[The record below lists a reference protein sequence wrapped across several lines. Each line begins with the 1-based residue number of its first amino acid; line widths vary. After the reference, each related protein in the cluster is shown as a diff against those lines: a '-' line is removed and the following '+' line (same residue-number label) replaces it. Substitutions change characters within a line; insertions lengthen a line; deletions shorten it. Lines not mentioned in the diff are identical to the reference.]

1 MNDEINNLAEPP
13 DAGRVDRATAAR
25 LAKLRAL
32 PVDTARLDERLRAQI
47 GLPIEAA
54 SDAVPRMRINSFRR
68 YGTVAAAILIVA
80 VIGGALLTSSSGPAL
95 ASAAQMAQVHEDM
108 VAGRTSVMQVDSLE
122 EAGRMLSRDWPQSPD
137 LPGVPRNHVM
147 ACCMKSVRDKKM
159 ACVLLKAEGVPIT
172 MAVANAADMRIP
184 ASPSR
189 MRGGFNYHIQS
200 AGRLNMVMT
209 ERHGRWVCLIA
220 ELPVERM
227 MDFAD
232 ELRF

>member
-1 MNDEINNLAEPP
+1 M
-13 DAGRVDRATAAR
+13 
-25 LAKLRAL
+25 
-32 PVDTARLDERLRAQI
+32 
-47 GLPIEAA
+47 
-54 SDAVPRMRINSFRR
+54 
-68 YGTVAAAILIVA
+68 AAAILIVA

-108 VAGRTSVMQVDSLE
+108 VAGRTAVMQVDSLE

-159 ACVLLKAEGVPIT
+159 ACVLLKAEGVLVT

-184 ASPSR
+184 TSPSR
-189 MRGGFNYHIQS
+189 ARGGFNYHVQF